1 MNTPTTRNAT
11 RLSPKRSLLA
21 RKAGILLAVAAMLS
35 TVVPSLTAYADSKGR
50 GRDNP
55 LVYNPAAKVHGKS
68 LTDWLLTYWRWSFTG
83 ADLAESVVNG
93 VQLMP
98 IPAEEQI
105 SGAGTAEDPA
115 LLRGRIQFT
124 LPEGTPFV
132 LPASAW
138 TQERFND
145 GRPDELPFAEDR
157 YLEGISPTLTIDGQ
171 VVLSDANEA
180 AFHIPPTPFDPVV
193 LYDEPTSYGSIG
205 VVAIQ
210 TVGVVVKP
218 LKKGRHVV
226 HLYEPYIIP
235 GFSFGIIYDNTWE
248 ITVTEKHDEDEDHAD
263 SHRRH

>member
-1 MNTPTTRNAT
+1 MNTLTTSNAT
-11 RLSPKRSLLA
+11 PPKRSLLA

-35 TVVPSLTAYADSKGR
+35 PLVTPLTAQADSKGK

-55 LVYNPAAKVHGKS
+55 LVYPPTAKVHGKS
-68 LTDWLLTYWRWSFTG
+68 LTDWLLTYWRWSLTG
-83 ADLAESVVNG
+83 ADPAESLVNG
-93 VQLMP
+93 VQLLP

-105 SGAGTAEDPA
+105 SGSGTAEDPA
-115 LLRGRIQFT
+115 LLRGLIQLN

-145 GRPDELPFAEDR
+145 GRPDELPFAEDL
-157 YLEGISPTLTIDGQ
+157 YLEGISPTLTIDGR

-218 LKKGRHVV
+218 LSKGKHTV

-248 ITVTEKHDEDEDHAD
+248 ITVTGKECDVEARNQGR
-263 SHRRH
+263 SGHRH